1 MQNGKEMR
9 LVLRK
14 YLFADATWFDYV
26 LFSNV
31 MTFRQKCE
39 DTPGVC
45 EYLYREF
52 D

>member
-1 MQNGKEMR
+1 MR

-14 YLFADATWFDYV
+14 YLFADATWFDYG

-31 MTFRQKCE
+31 MTIRQKCE
-39 DTPGVC
+39 DTPTRVC